1 MLNETGRSRPVG
13 SSSGAHTA
21 LGDSYRVRSDVS
33 AQMAHVLRS
42 NTAQTLGYVVVQL
55 DALAEVDDV
64 TALHDGLLEVR
75 SEIRD
80 ELKHTLA
87 LIDDLEMVGQL
98 K

>member
-1 MLNETGRSRPVG
+1 MLNETDRSRQVG
-13 SSSGAHTA
+13 SSSGATTA
-21 LGDSYRVRSDVS
+21 LGDSYGVRSEIT

-55 DALAEVDDV
+55 AALAEINDV
-64 TALHDGLLEVR
+64 TALHEGLLEVR
-75 SEIRD
+75 SENRD

-87 LIDDLEMVGQL
+87 LIDDLKMVGQL

>member
-1 MLNETGRSRPVG
+1 MGSGR
-13 SSSGAHTA
+13 GANIA
-21 LGDSYRVRSDVS
+21 LGDSYGVRSEVS

-55 DALAEVDDV
+55 AALAELNDV
-64 TALHDGLLEVR
+64 AALHEGLLEVR
-75 SEIRD
+75 SEVRD